1 MLTLQLRVRG
11 APAPREATSA
21 ACSGRGG
28 RFDIPRAPA
37 LAPSKPR
44 PGTAAACPQLG
55 SAFQPRLA
63 LPRLARQAARK
74 MSAGKEAGEQKPGGL
89 GQGEC
94 ERKAGNH

>member
-1 MLTLQLRVRG
+1 M
-11 APAPREATSA
+11 
-21 ACSGRGG
+21 
-28 RFDIPRAPA
+28 PRAPA

-44 PGTAAACPQLG
+44 PGTAAARPQLG

-63 LPRLARQAARK
+63 LLRLARQATQRRK
-74 MSAGKEAGEQKPGGL
+74 MSAGKGAGEQKPGGL